1 MAKSPKNSPA
11 SIKQRLLNLARQD
24 QSDFGIVLLAYA
36 LERLVYR
43 LSITEHRQNFILKG
57 GMLVTLW
64 TVDQSRF
71 TRDVDFLSFG
81 SKDEESLISIFN
93 DI

>member
-1 MAKSPKNSPA
+1 MAKKSKKSSAA
-11 SIKQRLLNLARQD
+11 SVKQRLLNLARQS

-36 LERLVYR
+36 LERLLYR
-43 LSITEHRQNFILKG
+43 LSISQHSQNFVLKG

-71 TRDVDFLSFG
+71 TRDVDFLSF
-81 SKDEESLISIFN
+81 SKSSLWRYST
-93 DI
+93 